1 MDAYTLAVVANFAV
15 DFGNGDQ
22 GKDRE
27 FTRRAMQL
35 LLDARTEK
43 DEQAWWSAEETG
55 FYAQG
60 ASASVETTGL
70 AVQALLKWGEAS
82 GTARKALAYIVAKKD
97 ASGTW
102 GTTQATIMALRAL
115 LLATEKGAAD
125 TQGALEVLLNGK
137 PVEKLTLTTENN
149 DLLHQFV
156 FKGAQIVGASG
167 AGPWPEPRS
176 ARHWARKV

>member
-1 MDAYTLAVVANFAV
+1 
-15 DFGNGDQ
+15 
-22 GKDRE
+22 
-27 FTRRAMQL
+27 MQL

-43 DEQAWWSAEETG
+43 DEQAWWNAEETG
-55 FYAQG
+55 FYGRG

-82 GTARKALAYIVAKKD
+82 GTARKALAYIAAKKD
-97 ASGTW
+97 AAGTW

-125 TQGALEVLLNGK
+125 TKARWRFCSTASPSKN
-137 PVEKLTLTTENN
+137 LTLTPENN

-156 FKGAQIVGASG
+156 FKGA
-167 AGPWPEPRS
+167 EL
-176 ARHWARKV
+176 